1 MSQTQAKTSAALKRI
16 LVGRPMASGEL
27 ADTLLPKTIALPIF
41 SSDALSSVA
50 YATQEILLV
59 LALAGTAA
67 LGKVVPISFA
77 VAVLLAMVVVSYRQ
91 TIRAYPSGGGAYV
104 VAHENLG
111 LLPGLLAGSSLLID
125 YVLTVA
131 VSVVA
136 GVDAIVSAAPGL
148 ADLKVELAILLVV
161 FVALANLRGVRESGI
176 FFAVPT
182 YAFMLAIYALLF
194 TGFVK
199 CLSACPQAASADTI
213 IRPESA
219 LTVFILLRAFAA
231 GTTALTGVEAISNG
245 VTAFRYP
252 QSKNA
257 MNTLVMMAT
266 VSISMFLGISLMA
279 RLTHVVYV
287 EHAHQT
293 VLAQIAGAVFHDGWL
308 FYFVQITTALI
319 LILAANTAYAGF
331 PRLASILAKDRFV
344 PRQFM
349 NMGDRLVYS
358 NGIVILTVLASLL
371 IWAFKAN
378 LNHLIQ
384 LYLVGVFVSFTL
396 SQAGMVRHWRRTRE
410 PGWRRSAFIN
420 GAGAAMTGLVLCIV
434 ILTKFTR
441 GAWIV
446 VAAIPALIFM
456 MRSIHSHYMDVIGQL
471 RHPERRPT
479 DRRPAHQHL
488 VILAP
493 QIHAATKRA
502 IGYSRSVR
510 PADIWGVT
518 FDRETA
524 HAWETVAPD
533 IPISV
538 LPGTG
543 DRRRRLRNHL
553 RELRARL
560 SDEDFLT
567 LVVPEVLE
575 SRSLA
580 DVIRR
585 PGLHRLKASLLTEP
599 GIQVLD
605 VPVVREDIDESID
618 QAHEPSRHYVCV
630 MVSGLHNAT
639 LQAIE
644 YAETLQATDLRAIT
658 FGLDPE
664 EAEALGDHWLE
675 ARIPHPL
682 EVEASPFRDIGSSLV
697 AYVRQQFKPDGI
709 DRVVTVV
716 LPEFVVPK
724 RRHQVLH
731 NQTALLVK
739 RRLLFERGVVV
750 VSVPYKLAERA
761 GRESPSPA
769 RPSSGSPGP
778 AR

>member
-1 MSQTQAKTSAALKRI
+1 MSASEGSGAAALKRI

-27 ADTLLPKTIALPIF
+27 ADTLLPKSIALPIF

-67 LGKVVPISFA
+67 LNKVVPISFA

-91 TIRAYPSGGGAYV
+91 TIRAYPSGGGAYI

-111 LLPGLLAGSSLLID
+111 LFPGLLAGASLLVD
-125 YVLTVA
+125 YILTVA

-136 GVDAIVSAAPGL
+136 GVDAIISAAPGL
-148 ADLKVELAILLVV
+148 EHLKVEIAIGLVV
-161 FVALANLRGVRESGI
+161 FVALANLRGVRESGL

-182 YAFMLAIYALLF
+182 YAFMLAIFALLI
-194 TGFVK
+194 TGFIK
-199 CLSACPQAASADTI
+199 CLGGCPQAASADKVI
-213 IRPESA
+213 HAQSM
-219 LTVFILLRAFAA
+219 LTLFILLKAFAA

-252 QSKNA
+252 QAKNA
-257 MNTLVMMAT
+257 QNTLVMMAAI
-266 VSISMFLGISLMA
+266 SISMFVGISLLA
-279 RLTHVVYV
+279 HFTHVHFT
-287 EHAHQT
+287 EKSSQT
-293 VLAQIAGAVFHDGWL
+293 VLAQIAHAVFQGGWL
-308 FYFVQITTALI
+308 FYYVQITTALI
-319 LILAANTAYAGF
+319 LVLAANTAYAGF

-349 NMGDRLVYS
+349 NMGDRLVFS

-371 IWAFKAN
+371 VWAFDAN
-378 LNHLIQ
+378 LTRLIQ

-396 SQAGMVRHWRRTRE
+396 SQAGMVVHWRKTKE
-410 PGWRRSAFIN
+410 PGWRRSSIIN
-420 GAGAAMTGLVLCIV
+420 GLGAAMTGLVLFV
-434 ILTKFTR
+434 VVLTKFSR

-446 VAAIPALIFM
+446 VVAIPILITM
-456 MRSIHSHYMDVIGQL
+456 MRGVHKHYMDVIAQL
-471 RHPERRPT
+471 EHPERRPT

-488 VILAP
+488 VILASTMN
-493 QIHAATKRA
+493 AATQRA
-502 IGYSRSVR
+502 IGYARFVR
-510 PADIWGVT
+510 PADIWGVAV
-518 FDRETA
+518 DRGTA
-524 HAWETVAPD
+524 DAWETVASD
-533 IPISV
+533 IPITV
-538 LPGTG
+538 LPGAG
-543 DRRRRLRNHL
+543 DRRNRLAAYL
-553 RELRARL
+553 RERRASL

-585 PGLHRLKASLLTEP
+585 PGLHRLKARFLSEP

-605 VPVVREDIDESID
+605 VPVVKEDIDPSVD
-618 QAHEPSRHYVCV
+618 QGHQPSRNYVCV

-644 YAETLQATDLRAIT
+644 YAETLQATDLRAVT

-664 EAEALGDHWLE
+664 DAERLGDDWLE

-682 EVEASPFRDIGSSLV
+682 EVEASVFRDIGSSLV
-697 AYVRQQFKPDGI
+697 AYVRQFRPDGI
-709 DRVVTVV
+709 ERVVTIV

-739 RRLLFERGVVV
+739 RRMLFERGVIV
-750 VSVPYKLAERA
+750 VSVPYKLMDRA
-761 GRESPSPA
+761 RSDA
-769 RPSSGSPGP
+769 
-778 AR
+778 

>member
-1 MSQTQAKTSAALKRI
+1 MSATETRGAAALKRI

-27 ADTLLPKTIALPIF
+27 ADTLLPKSIALPIF

-77 VAVLLAMVVVSYRQ
+77 VAVLLSMVVVSYRQ
-91 TIRAYPSGGGAYV
+91 TIRAYPGGGGAYI

-111 LLPGLLAGSSLLID
+111 LFAGLLAGSSLLID
-125 YVLTVA
+125 YILTVS

-148 ADLKVELAILLVV
+148 AHLKVELAILLVV

-182 YAFMLAIYALLF
+182 YAFMVAIFALLG
-194 TGFVK
+194 TGIVK
-199 CLSACPQAASADTI
+199 CVGGCPQAASADL
-213 IRPESA
+213 RVPAESA
-219 LTVFILLRAFAA
+219 LTLFILLKAFAA

-252 QSKNA
+252 QAKNA
-257 MNTLVMMAT
+257 MNTLVLMAT
-266 VSISMFLGISLMA
+266 ISISMFVGISLLA
-279 RLTHVVYV
+279 HFTHVVYT
-287 EHAHQT
+287 EHSHQT
-293 VLAQIAGAVFHDGWL
+293 VLAQIAHTVFEGGWL

-319 LILAANTAYAGF
+319 LVLAANTAFAGF

-349 NMGDRLVYS
+349 NMGDRLVFS
-358 NGIVILTVLASLL
+358 NGIVILSVFASLL
-371 IWAFKAN
+371 IWIFDAD
-378 LNHLIQ
+378 LNRLIQ

-396 SQAGMVRHWRRTRE
+396 SQAGMVVHWRNTKE
-410 PGWRRSAFIN
+410 PGWRRSSIIN
-420 GAGAAMTGLVLCIV
+420 GLGSSMTGLVLCV
-434 ILTKFTR
+434 VVLTKFKG

-446 VAAIPALIFM
+446 VAAIPVLVFM
-456 MRSIHSHYMDVIGQL
+456 MRSIHKHYVDVIEQL
-471 RHPERRPT
+471 QHPDRVPT
-479 DRRPAHQHL
+479 DRRPAHQHM
-488 VILAP
+488 VILVSSVN
-493 QIHAATKRA
+493 AAAKRA
-502 IGYSRSVR
+502 AGYARFVR
-510 PADIWGVT
+510 AADIWAVA
-518 FDRETA
+518 FDRATA
-524 HAWETVAPD
+524 DAWETIAPD
-533 IPISV
+533 IPATV
-538 LPGTG
+538 LAGAG
-543 DRRRRLRNHL
+543 DRRARLARHV
-553 RELRARL
+553 RELRRSL

-567 LVVPEVLE
+567 VVVPEVLE

-585 PGLHRLKASLLTEP
+585 PGLHRLKASFLGEP
-599 GIQVLD
+599 GVQVLD
-605 VPVVREDIDESID
+605 VPVVKEDVDAALD
-618 QAHEPSRHYVCV
+618 QSHEPSRNYVCV

-644 YAETLQATDLRAIT
+644 YAETLQATDLRAVT

-664 EAEALGDHWLE
+664 EAERLGDDWLE

-682 EVEASPFRDIGSSLV
+682 EVEASVFRDISSSLV
-697 AYVRQQFKPDGI
+697 AYVRQFKPDGI
-709 DRVVTVV
+709 NRVVTIV

-739 RRLLFERGVVV
+739 RRMLFEKGVIV
-750 VSVPYKLAERA
+750 VSVPYHLEERA
-761 GRESPSPA
+761 RQTA
-769 RPSSGSPGP
+769 RKAPPSSDSPGP

>member
-1 MSQTQAKTSAALKRI
+1 MSNTETKSTSNGVAALKRI
-16 LVGRPMASGEL
+16 FVGRPMASGEL
-27 ADTLLPKTIALPIF
+27 ADTLLPKSIALPIF

-67 LGKVVPISFA
+67 LSNVVPISLG
-77 VAVLLAMVVVSYRQ
+77 VAILLAMVVVSYRQ
-91 TIRAYPSGGGAYV
+91 TIRAYPSGGGAYI

-111 LLPGLLAGSSLLID
+111 LFAGLLAGSSLLID
-125 YVLTVA
+125 YILTVS

-148 ADLKVELAILLVV
+148 EHLKVEIAILLVI

-199 CLSACPQAASADTI
+199 CLGGCPQAASSGKIIHAESMLTI
-213 IRPESA
+213 
-219 LTVFILLRAFAA
+219 FILLKAFAA

-257 MNTLVMMAT
+257 QKTLVLMASI
-266 VSISMFLGISLMA
+266 SISMFLGISLMA
-279 RLTHVVYV
+279 YFTHVHFT
-287 EHAHQT
+287 EGADRT
-293 VLAQIAGAVFHDGWL
+293 VLAQIAHTVFHGGWL
-308 FYFVQITTALI
+308 FYYVQITTALI

-349 NMGDRLVYS
+349 NMGDRLVFS

-371 IWAFKAN
+371 VWAFDAD
-378 LNHLIQ
+378 LTRLIQ

-396 SQAGMVRHWRRTRE
+396 SQAGMVVHWRRSRE
-410 PGWRRSAFIN
+410 AGWRRSSIIN
-420 GAGAAMTGLVLCIV
+420 GLGAAMTGLVLGV
-434 ILTKFTR
+434 VVLTKFR
-441 GAWIV
+441 GGAWLVV
-446 VAAIPALIFM
+446 VAIPILILV
-456 MRSIHSHYMDVIGQL
+456 MRSIHKHYRDVITQL
-471 RHPERRPT
+471 EHPERRPT
-479 DRRPAHQHL
+479 DRRPAHQHF
-488 VILAP
+488 VILASKMN
-493 QIHAATKRA
+493 AATERA
-502 IGYSRSVR
+502 IGYARFVR
-510 PADIWGVT
+510 PADIWAVT
-518 FDRETA
+518 FDRGTA
-524 HAWETVAPD
+524 DAWETVAPD
-533 IPISV
+533 VPVTV
-538 LPGTG
+538 LPDGG
-543 DRRRRLRNHL
+543 DRRKRVAAYL
-553 RELRARL
+553 RERRSEL

-567 LVVPEVLE
+567 LVIPEVLE
-575 SRSLA
+575 SRNLS

-585 PGLHRLKASLLTEP
+585 PGLHRLKARFLSEP
-599 GIQVLD
+599 GVQVLD
-605 VPVVREDIDESID
+605 VPVVKEDIDAAVE
-618 QAHEPSRHYVCV
+618 QGHEPSRNYVCV

-644 YAETLQATDLRAIT
+644 YAETLQATDLRAVT
-658 FGLDPE
+658 FGADPE
-664 EAEALGDHWLE
+664 EAEKLGDEWLE

-682 EVEASPFRDIGSSLV
+682 EVEASVFRDIGSSLV
-697 AYVRQQFKPDGI
+697 AYVRQFRPDGI
-709 DRVVTVV
+709 ERVVTIV

-739 RRLLFERGVVV
+739 RRMLFEKGVVV
-750 VSVPYKLAERA
+750 VSVPYKLMERA
-761 GRESPSPA
+761 R
-769 RPSSGSPGP
+769 SGS
-778 AR
+778 